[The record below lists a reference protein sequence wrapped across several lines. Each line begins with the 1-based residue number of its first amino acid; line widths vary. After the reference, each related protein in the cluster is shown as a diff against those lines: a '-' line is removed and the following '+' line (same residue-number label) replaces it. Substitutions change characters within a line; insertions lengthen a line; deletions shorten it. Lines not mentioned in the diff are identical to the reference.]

1 MKWESIPRPEAEAG
15 KGTQGRGEWDD
26 ETSRGDGVGGGRF
39 LSAERKE
46 VKPSQGPLL
55 SDKKAKS
62 PNSDAELRCSTQ
74 RTTQVREIQEEARQV
89 HNRINEQRA
98 SDPLLWEGVLTVKGH
113 KGTFWLRCERSGS
126 RWGVDYTG
134 CYGLARLVEK
144 HP

>member
-26 ETSRGDGVGGGRF
+26 ETSRRGWGGRF
-39 LSAERKE
+39 LSPKRKE
-46 VKPSQGPLL
+46 VKPSQGLLL

-62 PNSDAELRCSTQ
+62 QNSDAELRCSTQ
-74 RTTQVREIQEEARQV
+74 RTTQVCEIQEEARQI

-113 KGTFWLRCERSGS
+113 KATFWLRCERSGYL
-126 RWGVDYTG
+126 WGVDYTG
-134 CYGLARLVEK
+134 C
-144 HP
+144 